1 MKKESIRLA
10 LLVLMAALMLSSCI
24 REEALN
30 AEADITDVSVEGVTL
45 IRKPVVTN
53 NEVLFYVNGWQ
64 ELDRLVNK
72 FFDGYTLADLAAPDL
87 AGNDFVI

>member
-1 MKKESIRLA
+1 
-10 LLVLMAALMLSSCI
+10 MAPVSCLE
-24 REEALN
+24 EEASCER
-30 AEADITDVSVEGVTL
+30 AASCRTL
-45 IRKPVVTN
+45 PM
-53 NEVLFYVNGWQ
+53 WQ